1 MRFYLKLFLMVGS
14 FMGLVSA
21 TGRRMTGNLAYE
33 ARVAFVFTFGSKADR
48 ERLIEDTGRMR
59 AVEGGYLEEYLSRER
74 FLQERTRYA
83 QGSDPN
89 DPDTATP
96 EKDSIDEVGGCRM
109 NSTTLE
115 SLGMACLESRK
126 NGSLPFLQASSA
138 APPHKGRVGYAKRS
152 AWVAINGR
160 YRARTCDLQRVM
172 LAR

>member
-96 EKDSIDEVGGCRM
+96 EEDSIMKSVVAGSIRQRWRAWAWHASNPGKTEVFRFGRHLRPRRPIKGG
-109 NSTTLE
+109 
-115 SLGMACLESRK
+115 
-126 NGSLPFLQASSA
+126 
-138 APPHKGRVGYAKRS
+138 
-152 AWVAINGR
+152 
-160 YRARTCDLQRVM
+160 
-172 LAR
+172 